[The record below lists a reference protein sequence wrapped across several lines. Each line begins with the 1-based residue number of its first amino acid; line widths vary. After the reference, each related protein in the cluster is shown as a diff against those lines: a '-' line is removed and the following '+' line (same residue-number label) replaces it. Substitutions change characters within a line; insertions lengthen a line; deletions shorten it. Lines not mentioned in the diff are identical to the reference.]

1 MFHVKHFFLY
11 RKLFSCKEK
20 KRSTRMNTA
29 AYKLDIASDRR
40 RRENVPRYIL
50 CSNLCKKNKSKN
62 RENNRKNYF
71 HFYMDLLEMKV
82 L

>member
-11 RKLFSCKEK
+11 RKLFSCQ
-20 KRSTRMNTA
+20 A
-29 AYKLDIASDRR
+29 
-40 RRENVPRYIL
+40 
-50 CSNLCKKNKSKN
+50 KNKSKN

>member
-1 MFHVKHFFLY
+1 LQATAAG
-11 RKLFSCKEK
+11 
-20 KRSTRMNTA
+20 TRMCQGTFFVQIYA
-29 AYKLDIASDRR
+29 
-40 RRENVPRYIL
+40 
-50 CSNLCKKNKSKN
+50 KNKSKN